1 MYTIVLYCLTGRML
15 CCYTAI
21 NMAQTI
27 IALTSLKGGV
37 GKSTLAV
44 NLAGALALN
53 ATTTLVD
60 EDPLQSCYRWAQRDG
75 HLPMS
80 VLLPEEAQ
88 RADLGPSKYLLVDT
102 EGRPRLEE
110 LQELVGSSSWTLIPC
125 GTSGLEI
132 DGTLRLVADLRKADT
147 DLGKVKVIVTKAPP
161 VGTVGQ
167 QARDALREAGIPVA
181 SSIVRNYVAHQR
193 AAELGVLV
201 KDVPDPRASQAW
213 ADVLE
218 LAMEVVG

>member
-1 MYTIVLYCLTGRML
+1 VIS
-15 CCYTAI
+15 
-21 NMAQTI
+21 
-27 IALTSLKGGV
+27 LTSFKGGV

-44 NLAGALALN
+44 NLAGTLALN
-53 ATTTLVD
+53 APTLLVD
-60 EDPLQSCYRWAQRDG
+60 EDPLQSCYQWAKQNG
-75 HLPMS
+75 SLPMP
-80 VLLPEEAQ
+80 VLLPEEVQ
-88 RADLGPSKYLLVDT
+88 KSDLSASRYLLVDT
-102 EGRPRLEE
+102 EGRPKLEDLSE
-110 LQELVGSSSWTLIPC
+110 LIRSSTWTLIPC

-132 DGTLRLVADLRKADT
+132 DGTLRLIDALRNADAELE
-147 DLGKVKVIVTKAPP
+147 KVKVVITKAPP

-181 SSIVRNYVAHQR
+181 NRVVRSYVAHQR

-201 KDVPDPRASQAW
+201 KDVADPRAPQAW

>member
-1 MYTIVLYCLTGRML
+1 
-15 CCYTAI
+15 
-21 NMAQTI
+21 MAQTVI
-27 IALTSLKGGV
+27 SLTSFKGGV

-53 ATTTLVD
+53 ASTLLID
-60 EDPLQSCYRWAQRDG
+60 EDPLRSCHQWASQNGR
-75 HLPMS
+75 LPMP
-80 VLLPEEAQ
+80 VLLPEEVEGSVLSAS
-88 RADLGPSKYLLVDT
+88 RYLLVDT
-102 EGRPRLEE
+102 EGRPKLEDLSE
-110 LQELVGSSSWTLIPC
+110 LISSSAWTLIPC

-132 DGTLRLVADLRKADT
+132 DGTLRLIEALRSVDT
-147 DLGKVKVIVTKAPP
+147 ELEKVKVVITKAPP

-167 QARDALREAGIPVA
+167 QARDALRKAEIPVA
-181 SSIVRNYVAHQR
+181 NSVVRSYVAHQK

>member
-1 MYTIVLYCLTGRML
+1 
-15 CCYTAI
+15 
-21 NMAQTI
+21 MARTVI
-27 IALTSLKGGV
+27 SLTSFKGGV

-53 ATTTLVD
+53 ASTLLVD
-60 EDPLQSCYRWAQRDG
+60 EDPIQSCYQWAKQNG
-75 HLPMS
+75 SLPMP
-80 VLLPEEAQ
+80 VLLPEEVQ
-88 RADLGPSKYLLVDT
+88 KSDLSTSRYLLVDT
-102 EGRPRLEE
+102 EGRPKLEDLSE
-110 LQELVGSSSWTLIPC
+110 LIRSSTWTLIPC

-132 DGTLRLVADLRKADT
+132 DSTLRLIDALRNADAKLE
-147 DLGKVKVIVTKAPP
+147 KVKVVITKAPP

-167 QARDALREAGIPVA
+167 QARDALRGAGIPVA
-181 SSIVRNYVAHQR
+181 NRVVRSYVAHQR

>member
-1 MYTIVLYCLTGRML
+1 
-15 CCYTAI
+15 
-21 NMAQTI
+21 MAQTVI
-27 IALTSLKGGV
+27 SLTSFKGGV

-53 ATTTLVD
+53 ASTILVD
-60 EDPLQSCYRWAQRDG
+60 EDPLQSCYQWAEKNGR
-75 HLPMS
+75 LPMP
-80 VLLPEEAQ
+80 VLLPQEVPNS
-88 RADLGPSKYLLVDT
+88 DLGTSRYLLVDT
-102 EGRPRLEE
+102 EGRPGLQDLTE
-110 LQELVGSSSWTLIPC
+110 LIRSSRWTLIPC

-132 DGTLRLVADLRKADT
+132 DGTLRLINHLRDAAVALE
-147 DLGKVKVIVTKAPP
+147 KVKVVITKAPP

-167 QARDALREAGIPVA
+167 QARDALRGAGIPVA
-181 SSIVRNYVAHQR
+181 SSVVRSYVAHQK

-201 KDVPDPRASQAW
+201 KDVPDPRAAQAW

>member
-1 MYTIVLYCLTGRML
+1 
-15 CCYTAI
+15 
-21 NMAQTI
+21 MAQTVI
-27 IALTSLKGGV
+27 SLTSFKGGV

-53 ATTTLVD
+53 ASTLLVD
-60 EDPLQSCYRWAQRDG
+60 EDPLQSCYQWATQNG
-75 HLPMS
+75 HLPMP
-80 VLLPEEAQ
+80 VLLPDEVQ
-88 RADLGPSKYLLVDT
+88 NTDLGASRYLLVDT
-102 EGRPRLEE
+102 EGRPKLEDLTE
-110 LQELVGSSSWTLIPC
+110 LIRSSAWTLVPC

-132 DGTLRLVADLRKADT
+132 DGTLRLINALKSAET
-147 DLGKVKVIVTKAPP
+147 ELEKVKVVISKAPP

-167 QARDALREAGIPVA
+167 QARDALQAAGIPVA
-181 SSIVRNYVAHQR
+181 TSVVRSYVAHQK

-201 KDVPDPRASQAW
+201 RDVPDARAAQAW

>member
-1 MYTIVLYCLTGRML
+1 
-15 CCYTAI
+15 
-21 NMAQTI
+21 MAQTVI
-27 IALTSLKGGV
+27 SLTSFKGGV

-53 ATTTLVD
+53 APSLLVD
-60 EDPLQSCYRWAQRDG
+60 EDPLQSCYQWAQQNGR
-75 HLPMS
+75 LPMR
-80 VLLPEEAQ
+80 VLLPDEVLSAELNA
-88 RADLGPSKYLLVDT
+88 AKYLLVDT
-102 EGRPRLEE
+102 EGRPKLEDLSE
-110 LQELVGSSSWTLIPC
+110 LIRSSAWTLIPC

-132 DGTLRLVADLRKADT
+132 DGTLRLISALRST
-147 DLGKVKVIVTKAPP
+147 DIELTKVKVVITKAPP

-167 QARDALREAGIPVA
+167 QARDALRAAGIPVA
-181 SSIVRNYVAHQR
+181 NSVVRSYVAHQK

-201 KDVPDPRASQAW
+201 RDVPDPRASQAW

>member
-1 MYTIVLYCLTGRML
+1 MIS
-15 CCYTAI
+15 
-21 NMAQTI
+21 
-27 IALTSLKGGV
+27 LTSFKGGV

-53 ATTTLVD
+53 ASTLLVD
-60 EDPLQSCYRWAQRDG
+60 EDPLQSCYQWAKQNG
-75 HLPMS
+75 SLPMP
-80 VLLPEEAQ
+80 VLLPEEVQ
-88 RADLGPSKYLLVDT
+88 KSDLSASRYLLVDT
-102 EGRPRLEE
+102 EGRPKLEDLSE
-110 LQELVGSSSWTLIPC
+110 LIRSSTWTLIPC

-132 DGTLRLVADLRKADT
+132 DGTLRLIDALRNAAAK
-147 DLGKVKVIVTKAPP
+147 LEKVKVVITKAPP

-181 SSIVRNYVAHQR
+181 NRVVRAYVAHQR

-201 KDVPDPRASQAW
+201 KDVPDPRAAQAW

>member
-1 MYTIVLYCLTGRML
+1 V
-15 CCYTAI
+15 
-21 NMAQTI
+21 AQTVI
-27 IALTSLKGGV
+27 SLTSFKGGV

-53 ATTTLVD
+53 ASTLLVD
-60 EDPLQSCYRWAQRDG
+60 EDPIQSCYQWAKQNG
-75 HLPMS
+75 SLPMP
-80 VLLPEEAQ
+80 VLLPEEVQ
-88 RADLGPSKYLLVDT
+88 KSDLSTSRYLLVDT
-102 EGRPRLEE
+102 EGRPKLEDLSE
-110 LQELVGSSSWTLIPC
+110 LIRSSTWTLIPC

-132 DGTLRLVADLRKADT
+132 DGTLRLIDALRNADAKLE
-147 DLGKVKVIVTKAPP
+147 KVKVVITKAPP

-167 QARDALREAGIPVA
+167 QARDALRGAGIPVA
-181 SSIVRNYVAHQR
+181 NRVVRSYVAHQR

>member
-1 MYTIVLYCLTGRML
+1 
-15 CCYTAI
+15 
-21 NMAQTI
+21 MAQTVI
-27 IALTSLKGGV
+27 SLTSFKGGV

-53 ATTTLVD
+53 ASTLLID
-60 EDPLQSCYRWAQRDG
+60 EDPLRSCHQWASQNGR
-75 HLPMS
+75 LPMP
-80 VLLPEEAQ
+80 VLLPEEVEGSVLSAS
-88 RADLGPSKYLLVDT
+88 RYLLVDT
-102 EGRPRLEE
+102 EGRPKLEDLSE
-110 LQELVGSSSWTLIPC
+110 LISSSAWTLIPC

-132 DGTLRLVADLRKADT
+132 DGTLRLIEALRSADT
-147 DLGKVKVIVTKAPP
+147 ELEKVKVVITKAPP
-161 VGTVGQ
+161 VGMVGQ
-167 QARDALREAGIPVA
+167 QARDALRKAEIPVA
-181 SSIVRNYVAHQR
+181 NSVVRSYVAHQK